1 MIHFD
6 FIVEDVDA
14 ENIMWALRDYALK
27 NDEDIMDYEARKD
40 STREQKDSYV
50 NCLKDNKAYMLGLIE
65 KMTNTRVEEVEGGDR
80 AVLDAARNQIKEH
93 FGVA

>member
-14 ENIMWALRDYALK
+14 ENIMCALRDYALK

-40 STREQKDSYV
+40 LTQEQKDSYV

-65 KMTNTRVEEVEGGDR
+65 KMTNTRVEE
-80 AVLDAARNQIKEH
+80 
-93 FGVA
+93 